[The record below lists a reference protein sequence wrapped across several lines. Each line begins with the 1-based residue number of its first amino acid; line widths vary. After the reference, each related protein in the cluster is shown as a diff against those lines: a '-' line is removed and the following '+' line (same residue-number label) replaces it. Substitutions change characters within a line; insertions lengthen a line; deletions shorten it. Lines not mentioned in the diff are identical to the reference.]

1 MLGPSENPG
10 LFSLSHLV
18 SRMTLSSL
26 PDRPLTGGEVQSLND
41 QEHDLSVAPANYV
54 PEQDRVYAV
63 YFVRSD
69 RGHAAVYDPD
79 AAGWTVL
86 EAVDDSVE
94 NAFAVLQAAVR
105 EWADDAEF
113 DDEFVEGETT
123 VDFDDPDAVV
133 DDLDAR

>member
-1 MLGPSENPG
+1 
-10 LFSLSHLV
+10 
-18 SRMTLSSL
+18 MTLSSL

-41 QEHDLSVAPANYV
+41 QESDLSVAPANYV

-63 YFVRSD
+63 YFIRST
-69 RGHAAVYDPD
+69 RGHAAVYDTD
-79 AAGWTVL
+79 AGGWTVL

-94 NAFAVLQAAVR
+94 NAFAVLQAAVG

-123 VDFDDPDAVV
+123 VDFDDPDAIV

>member
-1 MLGPSENPG
+1 
-10 LFSLSHLV
+10 
-18 SRMTLSSL
+18 MTLSSL

-41 QEHDLSVAPANYV
+41 QEHELSVAPANYV

-79 AAGWTVL
+79 AAGWSVL
-86 EAVDDSVE
+86 EAVDDEE
-94 NAFAVLQAAVR
+94 NAFALLQAAVR
-105 EWADDAEF
+105 EWAETAEF
-113 DDEFVEGETT
+113 DDEFVEGEAT

-133 DDLDAR
+133 DELDAR

>member
-1 MLGPSENPG
+1 
-10 LFSLSHLV
+10 
-18 SRMTLSSL
+18 MTLSSL

-41 QEHDLSVAPANYV
+41 QDNELSVAPANYV

-63 YFVRSD
+63 YFVRSA
-69 RGHAAVYDPD
+69 RGHAAVFD
-79 AAGWTVL
+79 ADAEGWSVL
-86 EAVDDSVE
+86 EAVDDDEE

-105 EWADDAEF
+105 EWAETAEF
-113 DDEFVEGETT
+113 DGEFVEGEAT

>member
-1 MLGPSENPG
+1 
-10 LFSLSHLV
+10 
-18 SRMTLSSL
+18 MTLSAL

-41 QEHDLSVAPANYV
+41 QERELSAAPANYV
-54 PEQDRVYAV
+54 PERDRVYAV

-79 AAGWTVL
+79 AEGWTVL
-86 EAVDDSVE
+86 EAVDDDVE

-105 EWADDAEF
+105 AWADDAEF
-113 DDEFVEGETT
+113 DAEFVEGETT